1 MKYQEEDKTVTK
13 ESIDN
18 QLPTDGASL
27 VGRRGLLK
35 AGVVGGAATL
45 LGTAAP
51 GRAIA
56 ASEAPA
62 IDTSFADFVLP
73 KINGDDDS
81 LLKIQKKGVIVVGI
95 SDDWPYSFLDPK
107 AGNAWSGIDADT
119 INFCCKMLKIPKIDV
134 QTVTFD
140 GLVPGTLAGRFDM
153 VGDSIHYTKAR
164 AKIVNFCFPNY
175 YYAETLAVAKG
186 NPQNIH
192 KLDDLKGKKAG
203 TLLGTNYAEWLGGIP
218 GVTMQG
224 YKDWQQMM
232 PELALGRV
240 DAVLYD
246 QPVVAAQMKDHPEW
260 KIDIVEDYEPR
271 TFKNPN
277 GYSRYA
283 FRQGDIQLVT
293 AFSAAIEW
301 MEYNSE
307 MPKIL
312 KKWGLTGYNN

>member
-1 MKYQEEDKTVTK
+1 MKYQEEGKAVTK
-13 ESIDN
+13 ESADN
-18 QLPTDGASL
+18 QSPTDGASA

-35 AGVVGGAATL
+35 AGVVAGAATL

-107 AGNAWSGIDADT
+107 ANNAWSGIDADT

-203 TLLGTNYAEWLGGIP
+203 TLLGTNYAEWLGAIP

-260 KIDIVEDYEPR
+260 KVDVVEDYEPR
-271 TFKNPN
+271 TYKNPN

-283 FRQGDIQLVT
+283 FRQADIQLVT

-301 MEYNSE
+301 MEYNQE
-307 MPKIL
+307 MQKIL
-312 KKWGLTGYNN
+312 TKWGLVGYNN

>member
-1 MKYQEEDKTVTK
+1 MTTDPIVTMTPA
-13 ESIDN
+13 ESPRI
-18 QLPTDGASL
+18 
-27 VGRRGLLK
+27 GRRNLLR
-35 AGVVGGAATL
+35 AGVVGGAAAL
-45 LGTAAP
+45 AGAAAP
-51 GRAIA
+51 SRAIA
-56 ASEAPA
+56 AGDPPA
-62 IDTSFADFVLP
+62 IDSSFADFVLP
-73 KINGDDDS
+73 KIAGDDDS
-81 LLKIQKKGVIVVGI
+81 LIKIQKKGVIVVGI

-107 AGNAWSGIDADT
+107 ANNAWAGIDADT
-119 INFCCKMLKIPKIDV
+119 ITFCCKMLKIPKIAV

-153 VGDSIHYTKAR
+153 IGDSIHYTKAR
-164 AKIVNFCFPNY
+164 SKIINFSFPNY
-175 YYAETLAVAKG
+175 YYAETLAVPKG

-192 KLDDLKGKKAG
+192 SLNDLKGKKAG
-203 TLLGTNYAEWLGGIP
+203 TLLGTNYAEWLGTIP

-260 KIDIVEDYEPR
+260 KIDMVEDYEPR

-283 FRQGDIQLVT
+283 FRQADIQLVT
-293 AFSAAIEW
+293 AFSAALEW
-301 MEYNSE
+301 MEYNME
-307 MPKIL
+307 MQKIL
-312 KKWGLTGYNN
+312 TKWGLVGYNN

>member
-1 MKYQEEDKTVTK
+1 MKYQEEGKAVTK
-13 ESIDN
+13 ESADN
-18 QLPTDGASL
+18 QPPTDGASA

-35 AGVVGGAATL
+35 AGVVAGAATL

-107 AGNAWSGIDADT
+107 ANNAWSGIDADT

-203 TLLGTNYAEWLGGIP
+203 TLLGTNYAEWLGAIP

-260 KIDIVEDYEPR
+260 KVDVVEDYEPR
-271 TFKNPN
+271 TYKNPN

-283 FRQGDIQLVT
+283 FRQADIQLVT

-301 MEYNSE
+301 MEYNQE
-307 MPKIL
+307 MQKIL
-312 KKWGLTGYNN
+312 TKWGLVGYNN

>member
-1 MKYQEEDKTVTK
+1 MNDQEEGKAVTGA
-13 ESIDN
+13 STDN
-18 QLPTDGASL
+18 QRQTDDASL
-27 VGRRGLLK
+27 VGRRSLLR

-45 LGTAAP
+45 LGAAGS
-51 GRAIA
+51 GRAVA
-56 ASEAPA
+56 ASAPPA
-62 IDTSFADFVLP
+62 IDTSFADFMLP
-73 KINGDDDS
+73 KISGDDDS
-81 LLKIQKKGVIVVGI
+81 LLKIQKKGVLVVGT

-107 AGNAWSGIDADT
+107 AGNAWSGLDADI
-119 INFCCKMLKIPKIDV
+119 INMCCKMLKIPKIDV

-140 GLVPGTLAGRFDM
+140 GLVPGTLASRFDV

-164 AKIVNFCFPNY
+164 SKIVNFCFPTY
-175 YYAETLAVAKG
+175 YYAETLAVPKG
-186 NPQNIH
+186 NPLKIH
-192 KLDDLKGKKAG
+192 SLADLKGHKAG
-203 TLLGTNYAEWLGGIP
+203 TLLGTNYAEWLGTIP

-283 FRQGDIQLVT
+283 FRQADIQLVT

-301 MEYNSE
+301 MEYNME
-307 MPKIL
+307 MKKIL
-312 KKWGLTGYNN
+312 TKWGLTGYNN

>member
-1 MKYQEEDKTVTK
+1 MTR
-13 ESIDN
+13 ESADN
-18 QLPTDGASL
+18 RPQGDDASL

-35 AGVVGGAATL
+35 AGVFGGAAAL
-45 LGTAAP
+45 LGAAAP
-51 GRAIA
+51 GRAVA
-56 ASEAPA
+56 AGDPPA
-62 IDTSFADFVLP
+62 IDASFADFVLP

-81 LLKIQKKGVIVVGI
+81 LLKVQKKGALVVGT

-107 AGNAWSGIDADT
+107 AGNAWSGLDADI
-119 INFCCKMLKIPKIDV
+119 INMCCKMLKIPKVDV

-140 GLVPGTLAGRFDM
+140 GLVPGTLAGRFDV

-164 AKIVNFCFPNY
+164 SKIVNFCFPTY
-175 YYAETLAVAKG
+175 YYAETLAVPKG
-186 NPQNIH
+186 NPLKIH
-192 KLDDLKGKKAG
+192 SLADLKGHKAG
-203 TLLGTNYAEWLGGIP
+203 TLLGTNYAEWLGTIA

-260 KIDIVEDYEPR
+260 KIDMVEDYEPR

-283 FRQGDIQLVT
+283 FRQADIQLVT

-301 MEYNSE
+301 MEYNQE
-307 MPKIL
+307 MQKIL
-312 KKWGLTGYNN
+312 SKWGLVGYNN

>member
-1 MKYQEEDKTVTK
+1 MKYQEEGKAVTK
-13 ESIDN
+13 EFADN
-18 QLPTDGASL
+18 QPPTDGASA

-35 AGVVGGAATL
+35 AGVVAGAATL

-107 AGNAWSGIDADT
+107 ANNAWSGIDADT

-203 TLLGTNYAEWLGGIP
+203 TLLGTNYAEWLGTIP

-260 KIDIVEDYEPR
+260 KVDVVEDYEPR
-271 TFKNPN
+271 TYKNPN

-283 FRQGDIQLVT
+283 FRQADIQLVT

-301 MEYNSE
+301 MEYNQE
-307 MPKIL
+307 MQKIL
-312 KKWGLTGYNN
+312 TKWGLVGYNN